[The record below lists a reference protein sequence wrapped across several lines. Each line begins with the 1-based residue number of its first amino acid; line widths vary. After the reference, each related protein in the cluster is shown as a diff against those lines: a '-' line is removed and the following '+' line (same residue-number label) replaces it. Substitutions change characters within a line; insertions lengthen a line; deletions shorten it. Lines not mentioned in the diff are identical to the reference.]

1 MTHMSPSSP
10 HALSGPTPA
19 EAALDRYLVVGNPIA
34 HSKSPL
40 IHAAFAAQTGQR
52 LHYDRRLVPTEPAT
66 AFAEAMRRFA
76 DEEGGKGAN
85 VTMPF
90 KEAAFA
96 LADARSERAEVAGAA
111 NTLSFVDGRVLADN
125 TDGPGLVWDILRQGA
140 RLDGQTVTVLGA
152 GGAARGLMLSL
163 LQAGAS
169 RVVVANRNPARA
181 QALAADLNGHPVLA
195 GHQPRLPAI
204 EAVALADAPAA
215 DVIINAT
222 SAGLQTQGLT
232 LPAGLFAGCRLA
244 YDCIYADQPTPFM
257 QMAAQA
263 GVAHTSDGLGMLVGQ
278 AAESFRLWRGVM
290 PDAVAVLTALRA
302 GTLQP
307 PR

>member
-1 MTHMSPSSP
+1 MTEIASSVS
-10 HALSGPTPA
+10 ADV
-19 EAALDRYLVVGNPIA
+19 DRYLVVGNPIA
-34 HSKSPL
+34 HSRSPQ

-52 LHYDRRLVPTEPAT
+52 MHYDRRLVPTEPDT

-76 DEEGGKGAN
+76 AEEGGKGVN

-96 LADARSERAEVAGAA
+96 MADVRSERAEAAGAA

-125 TDGPGLVWDILRQGA
+125 TDGAGLVWDVVRQGGELA
-140 RLDGQTVTVLGA
+140 GRRVTVLGA

-163 LQAGAS
+163 LQAGV
-169 RVVVANRNPARA
+169 RRLVVANRNLARA
-181 QALAADLNGHPVLA
+181 QRLAADLDAHPALA

-204 EAVALADAPAA
+204 EAVALAEAPAA
-215 DVIINAT
+215 DVVINAT
-222 SAGLQTQGLT
+222 SAGLQTQGLS
-232 LPAGLFAGCRLA
+232 LPAGLFEGCRMA

-257 QMAAQA
+257 QAAAQA
-263 GVAHTSDGLGMLVGQ
+263 SVPRISDGLGMLVGQ

-290 PDAVAVLTALRA
+290 PDAAAVLALLR
-302 GTLQP
+302 P
-307 PR
+307 PPGR